1 MQHLRPTR
9 LYYDMEYHVKYNV
22 HIYIY
27 MNQCIYIHLRDN
39 IHMCVYIYIYRCGT
53 LEMYKDVGD
62 SLYHLGLGYR
72 HTPRLREQLSKG
84 CRAHSLVVFF
94 WRRDISFSFWIACV
108 SFERSHF

>member
-1 MQHLRPTR
+1 
-9 LYYDMEYHVKYNV
+9 MEYHVKYNV

-62 SLYHLGLGYR
+62 SLYHLGLGY
-72 HTPRLREQLSKG
+72 TLWLLNVG
-84 CRAHSLVVFF
+84 GMTVYIVY
-94 WRRDISFSFWIACV
+94 IYIYT
-108 SFERSHF
+108 

>member
-27 MNQCIYIHLRDN
+27 MNQCIYIY
-39 IHMCVYIYIYRCGT
+39 IYIYVIIYICVYIYIYRCGT

-62 SLYHLGLGYR
+62 SLYHLGLGYHFAMER
-72 HTPRLREQLSKG
+72 MGKSTISMAMFNCYVSSPEG
-84 CRAHSLVVFF
+84 TFF
-94 WRRDISFSFWIACV
+94 FFVCV
-108 SFERSHF
+108 CASN